1 MNDRNKSLF
10 LVHLAIAMFGTSS
23 LFGKI
28 IDQPAFVIIVGRVFF
43 SSIIMGIFFKLKGI
57 SIRLNSKKD
66 YYIVLLMGAILAIHW
81 LAFFH
86 SIQISTVAIALLTYS
101 TCPIFTTFLEPL
113 FFNERIRRS
122 DIIVAIVAFCGIAF
136 VIPKVEIGDSIF
148 RGAVEGVFSGV
159 TFALLSIL
167 ERKYV
172 KEYKGI
178 VISFYEQ
185 VITFVLLVP
194 IVIIVGI
201 KPISVSQIGIF
212 IIFSLVFTLF
222 SRLMYISGLKGVS
235 AQTASIV
242 TCLEPVYG
250 IFLAFVFVHE
260 VPSIRELIGGTTIL
274 TAVGYSSF
282 KAMRDAKIKPL
293 GTTSQQIPA
302 KP

>member
-1 MNDRNKSLF
+1 MKDKNKSL
-10 LVHLAIAMFGTSS
+10 LLLHLAIAMFGTTS

-43 SSIIMGIFFKLKGI
+43 SFIIMGMFFKLKGI

-66 YYIVLLMGAILAIHW
+66 YFIVLLMGAILAIHW

-86 SIQISTVAIALLTYS
+86 SVQISTVAIALLTFS

-113 FFNERIRRS
+113 FFNERLKKS
-122 DIIVAIVAFCGIAF
+122 DILVAIVAFCGIAF
-136 VIPKVEIGDSIF
+136 VIPKVEIGNSIF

-185 VITFVLLVP
+185 VITFVLLLP

-201 KPISVSQIGIF
+201 KPTSISQIGTF
-212 IIFSLVFTLF
+212 IIFSVVFTLF
-222 SRLMYISGLKGVS
+222 SRLMYISGLKGIS
-235 AQTASIV
+235 AQTASVI
-242 TCLEPVYG
+242 TCLEPLYG
-250 IFLAFVFVHE
+250 IFLAFIFVHE
-260 VPSIRELIGGTTIL
+260 VPTLRELVGGAIIL

-282 KAMRDAKIKPL
+282 SAMREAKTNAL
-293 GTTSQQIPA
+293 ETLSQIPA
-302 KP
+302 KS